1 MGRKPVNIDVKKNI
15 ILLRDMEIS
24 QHEISRRLKISR
36 QCIRQTIHKFD
47 QFHTIATK
55 PGAGRP
61 KKVTD
66 RMKED

>member
-1 MGRKPVNIDVKKNI
+1 MNLWGTRT
-15 ILLRDMEIS
+15 
-24 QHEISRRLKISR
+24 HEISRRLKISR